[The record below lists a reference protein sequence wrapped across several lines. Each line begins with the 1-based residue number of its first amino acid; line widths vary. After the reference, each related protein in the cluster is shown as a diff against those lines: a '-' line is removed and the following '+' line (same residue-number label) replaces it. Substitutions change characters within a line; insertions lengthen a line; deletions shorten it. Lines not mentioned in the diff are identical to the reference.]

1 MALSTKD
8 LGAETSSG
16 AGIPKTVAP
25 GNHELKVNGIR
36 LEEFKFIDGAYHLIL
51 DMETKPID
59 GFEGFLIDREDESKG
74 RYAGQI
80 GRVKASQ
87 YAFADGETKSGIKIE
102 RDNSI
107 MIFLKNFSTALGI
120 SDWFLEQDNKHE
132 TIEDFVAYFNE
143 NAPYQDKYL
152 HCCLAGKEYENRSGY
167 IAYDCYFAKAQNRK
181 YGYSPKADSVQT
193 YNEAKH
199 LRKLEN
205 KPVAAFGNDDDDL
218 SIPLKTSSDFNL
230 D

>member
-132 TIEDFVAYFNE
+132 TIEDFVTYFNE

-152 HCCLAGKEYENRSGY
+152 HCCLAGKEYENKSGY

>member
-132 TIEDFVAYFNE
+132 TIEDFVTYFNE

-152 HCCLAGKEYENRSGY
+152 HCCLAGKEYENKSGY

-199 LRKLEN
+199 LRRLEN

>member
-80 GRVKASQ
+80 GRIKASQ

-132 TIEDFVAYFNE
+132 TIEDFVTYFNE